1 MTKVNPK
8 ITWKNGIFKNII
20 FAGIGRFRT
29 FNKKNFF
36 YKKRFFTK
44 CSNVWFKFTVVHTP
58 LGDPRGF
65 TSTLIDTGNFHL
77 KIQCEIS
84 RRSGF
89 HQKKRKKVKS
99 PEGGM
104 YDGKFEPHIN
114 KKNFTKC
121 SKSSNSCKNDVFEN
135 SIFTGNF
142 GILT

>member
-1 MTKVNPK
+1 MEFSKTSFLQELDDLEHFVNF
-8 ITWKNGIFKNII
+8 IF
-20 FAGIGRFRT
+20 
-29 FNKKNFF
+29 
-36 YKKRFFTK
+36 
-44 CSNVWFKFTVVHTP
+44 NVWFKFTVVHTP

-89 HQKKRKKVKS
+89 QQKKRKKVKS

-114 KKNFTKC
+114 KKNLRNVLNRPIPAKMMFLKIPFLQ
-121 SKSSNSCKNDVFEN
+121 V
-135 SIFTGNF
+135 
-142 GILT
+142 ILGF